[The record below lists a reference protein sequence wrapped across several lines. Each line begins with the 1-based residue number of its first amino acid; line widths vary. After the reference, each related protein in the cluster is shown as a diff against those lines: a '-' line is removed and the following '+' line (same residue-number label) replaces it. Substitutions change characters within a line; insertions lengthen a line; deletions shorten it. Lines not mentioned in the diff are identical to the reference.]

1 MSVSNTGPQP
11 KLVQVHS
18 TLLRSN
24 QNGPVLDSGI
34 VEMIYFVVFE
44 KENFS
49 RGTFPF
55 KKTIMGRQKY
65 KFVHVSHGAIHMK

>member
-44 KENFS
+44 KETFS

-55 KKTIMGRQKY
+55 KKLSWEDKSISLSMY
-65 KFVHVSHGAIHMK
+65 HMEQYT